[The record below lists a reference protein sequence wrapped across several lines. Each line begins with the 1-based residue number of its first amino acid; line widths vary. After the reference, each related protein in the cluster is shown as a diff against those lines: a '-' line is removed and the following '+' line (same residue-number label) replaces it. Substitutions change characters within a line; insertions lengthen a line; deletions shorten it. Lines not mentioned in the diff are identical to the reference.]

1 MSEKEERIR
10 NTEAQYGTVSD
21 ENEVNKMKCTIK
33 MREDKVAYLERA
45 RQHLDTQYRNEQAI
59 NGLMQKEID
68 ELEKAYSDSQKK
80 HKTLTESLAAKDQEF
95 AQLMSERLK
104 DANIKDQHE

>member
-1 MSEKEERIR
+1 
-10 NTEAQYGTVSD
+10 
-21 ENEVNKMKCTIK
+21 MKCTIK
-33 MREDKVAYLERA
+33 MREDKVTYLETLRK
-45 RQHLDTQYRNEQAI
+45 HLDTQYRNEQAI
-59 NGLMQKEID
+59 NTLMQKEID

-104 DANIKDQHE
+104 DANIKDQHEK

>member
-1 MSEKEERIR
+1 
-10 NTEAQYGTVSD
+10 
-21 ENEVNKMKCTIK
+21 
-33 MREDKVAYLERA
+33 
-45 RQHLDTQYRNEQAI
+45 
-59 NGLMQKEID
+59 MQKEID

-104 DANIKDQHE
+104 DANIKDQHEKQKSELTEKLRAYN